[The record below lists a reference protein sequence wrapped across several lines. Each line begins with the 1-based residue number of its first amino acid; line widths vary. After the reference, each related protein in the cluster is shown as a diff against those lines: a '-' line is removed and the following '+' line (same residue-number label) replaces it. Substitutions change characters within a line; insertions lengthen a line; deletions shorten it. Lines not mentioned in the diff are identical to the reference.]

1 MKQFFFD
8 TANITH
14 IQSTWEY
21 LKKNNV
27 DSKLVEG
34 ITTNPN
40 AFFKVEK
47 HRLHEQFEHMPRLCE
62 TVSNIR
68 NDNKGVVY
76 VQGPSSKMTSD
87 EILFFAEKVA
97 KLTDGNTRIG
107 LKIGP
112 FTNILNVA
120 DKLNQIVDINV
131 TGVSDCATALKAM
144 SYNISY
150 MSIIPGRMEEVGIDA
165 KEQVAFINSS
175 ANPNRCRVITGSM
188 RTLQQVVWTFQY
200 NTTPTIGE
208 RVWNTIIEEDVID
221 QLINIDYTIEI
232 PRKEYAPFID
242 EKNYNLTR
250 EFFKQMDECGTKAYS
265 NFKELIFIP
274 EEGKTL

>member
-14 IQSTWEY
+14 IQSTWNY
-21 LKKNNV
+21 LKNNNV
-27 DSKLVEG
+27 GLNLVEG

-62 TVSNIR
+62 AVSNIR
-68 NDNKGVVY
+68 NDNKGIVY

-112 FTNILNVA
+112 FTNILNAA

-144 SYNISY
+144 SYKINF

-165 KEQVAFINSS
+165 KEQVAFINST
-175 ANPNRCRVITGSM
+175 ANQNNVRIITGSM
-188 RTLQQVVWTFQY
+188 RTLEQLIWTYQF
-200 NTTPTIGE
+200 NTVPTVGE
-208 RVWNTIIEEDVID
+208 KVWNLIIENNYID
-221 QLINIDYTIEI
+221 QILNIDYTSKFTV
-232 PRKEYAPFID
+232 KEYSPFIT
-242 EKNYNLTR
+242 EKNYSLT
-250 EFFKQMDECGTKAYS
+250 ESFFMQMDKCGEIAY
-265 NFKELIFIP
+265 NDFK
-274 EEGKTL
+274 TV